1 MITTSQRIFTI
12 LFLFPAFCAS
22 PAFSQGERG
31 RRDDPFDRE
40 EMLRRFDTDGDG
52 ELNNAER
59 EKMRDF
65 ILQSLQERPG
75 GDRPEGGRGVQPP
88 GGAAGGGAA
97 AAVRHHPATD
107 TSRAPF
113 HWILRARTTHTSCLT
128 GCYARTRDLS
138 SIKAHKSLQ

>member
-65 ILQSLQERPG
+65 ILESLQERPG
-75 GDRPEGGRGVQPP
+75 GSRPEGGRPGQPP
-88 GGAAGGGAA
+88 AGAPGGRGGAAGERERERQAHRTEGAA
-97 AAVRHHPATD
+97 LPGVVDLDGVERGDAHGAAGATN
-107 TSRAPF
+107 
-113 HWILRARTTHTSCLT
+113 C
-128 GCYARTRDLS
+128 
-138 SIKAHKSLQ
+138 KV